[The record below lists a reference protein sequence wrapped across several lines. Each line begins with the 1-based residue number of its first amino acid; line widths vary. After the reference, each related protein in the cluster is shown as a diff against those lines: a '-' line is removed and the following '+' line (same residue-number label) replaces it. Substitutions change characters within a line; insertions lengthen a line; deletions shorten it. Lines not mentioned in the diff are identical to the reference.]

1 MIPEDR
7 ELLVEL
13 ARLNRDM
20 ASLAMRIMDDS
31 ASAAEQTH
39 YARRLI
45 AVGER
50 LQRRA
55 NERSGAVI
63 DGEVLSRGSLTL
75 PEHTIEPYREP

>member
-1 MIPEDR
+1 MIRKDR
-7 ELLVEL
+7 ELFVEL
-13 ARLNRDM
+13 ARLNHDM

-50 LQRRA
+50 VHSRVRL
-55 NERSGAVI
+55 SWVVT
-63 DGEVLSRGSLTL
+63 GEL
-75 PEHTIEPYREP
+75 I